1 MGQLECGIWE
11 EWLVRGFACEAS
23 LFVRGFVFR
32 ARLRSSCEA
41 SCFHRA
47 PYLAELL
54 KTARYLAAEQFE
66 GLRLGADRGVELA
79 PVEDRRTRLGGDGEE
94 VAHNRRAA
102 AELSRLDECRL
113 RLGFWKMWQEV
124 GARQF
129 GRDKTVIFGF
139 SWVFFSN
146 RIGWAGVRGG
156 GMSTEQGVGW
166 LRGVR
171 ATCPLRKVHRV
182 IYGEEWGVAYGRNGL
197 VRESTPRR
205 RNASGDI
212 WGKWGV

>member
-1 MGQLECGIWE
+1 MGRMEQERDKRLLEEKNISMWGNWS
-11 EWLVRGFACEAS
+11 VAYGKNGSCEAS
-23 LFVRGFVFR
+23 FFVRGFVFR

-41 SCFHRA
+41 ACFHRA

-54 KTARYLAAEQFE
+54 KTARDLAAEQFE
-66 GLRLGADRGVELA
+66 GLRLGADRGVELG

-113 RLGFWKMWQEV
+113 RLGFWEMWQEV

-139 SWVFFSN
+139 LGVFF
-146 RIGWAGVRGG
+146 RIELGG
-156 GMSTEQGVGW
+156 
-166 LRGVR
+166 R
-171 ATCPLRKVHRV
+171 A
-182 IYGEEWGVAYGRNGL
+182 
-197 VRESTPRR
+197 
-205 RNASGDI
+205 
-212 WGKWGV
+212 